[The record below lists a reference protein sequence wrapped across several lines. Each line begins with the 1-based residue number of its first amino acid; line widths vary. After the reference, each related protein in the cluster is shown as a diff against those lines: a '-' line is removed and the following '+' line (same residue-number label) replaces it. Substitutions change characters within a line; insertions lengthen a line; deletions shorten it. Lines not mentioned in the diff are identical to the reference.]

1 MKHLVRPLVAAAT
14 LIVGSMA
21 GIAPTVAAGGSTT
34 YVIGVDNAGPTG
46 HNYEYVDY
54 FPRAGVSVHR
64 GDVLD
69 FKWNTATPDG
79 LHTATFVPVGVTPPG
94 LVAPDFDDPPP
105 AGFPVQLQFNPDVFT
120 WPSCGSSPSD
130 SCSYT
135 GTALLNSGAHF
146 NAAGGDFFVQLNVS
160 PGPVTFLCLIHPGM
174 HGSVNVVSDSTP
186 ASTASDVHAAA
197 AAQLAS
203 DTLGAR
209 IAEAQAEARSITT
222 NPDGTH
228 TVTITAGTATPYVEV
243 PEMLPPTVEV
253 RPGDTVKW
261 VTLTQKDPH
270 TVSFPLGA
278 GSDPVDPLPAFCE
291 GVPNDTPAPLVF
303 PAGLP
308 TLGCASAGDAE
319 AHLVPQPIPLPI
331 SGPVVISRPTTVATS
346 GIITTTLPGVF
357 PDHYSFS
364 FSSQG
369 TFAYQCRIHDHMTGV
384 VMVVPSLTE

>member
-1 MKHLVRPLVAAAT
+1 MKPLVRTLAVATT
-14 LIVGSMA
+14 LIFGSLA
-21 GIAPTVAAGGSTT
+21 GIAPTVAGGSTT

-54 FPRAGVSVHR
+54 FPRAGVSVHP
-64 GDVLD
+64 GDILD

-79 LHTATFVPVGVTPPG
+79 LHTATLAPPEAALPG
-94 LVAPDFDDPPP
+94 LVAPDFDD
-105 AGFPVQLQFNPDVFT
+105 GFQQLQFNPDVFT
-120 WPSCGSSPSD
+120 RPTCGSSQSNP
-130 SCSYT
+130 CSYT
-135 GTALLNSGAHF
+135 GTTLLNSGAHF
-146 NAAGGDFFVQLNVS
+146 NAVGGDFFVQLNVS
-160 PGPVTFLCLIHPGM
+160 PGPVNFLCLIHPGM

-186 ASTASDVHAAA
+186 ASTVGEVQAAA

-209 IAEAQAEARSITT
+209 IAEAQAESRSITT
-222 NPDGTH
+222 NTDGTH
-228 TVTITAGTATPYVEV
+228 TVTITAGTATPHVEV
-243 PEMLPPTVEV
+243 PEMLPPKVEV
-253 RPGDTVKW
+253 RPGDTIKW

-270 TVSFPLGA
+270 TVTFPLGA

-291 GVPNDTPAPLVF
+291 GLPNDTPAPLVF

-308 TLGCASAGDAE
+308 TLGCTSAADAE
-319 AHLVPQPIPLPI
+319 AHLVPQPI
-331 SGPVVISRPTTVATS
+331 GGTVISSPTTVATS
-346 GIITTTLPGVF
+346 GIITTTLPGFF

-384 VMVVPSLTE
+384 VMVVPSLTD